1 MLLYLTRV
9 STNMTD
15 YYTTD
20 PPKLVKMANEA
31 IELKCGLKIKHAVFN
46 MNSKVSWYF
55 KSCSEHSQRSCRSKE
70 IFKSDWITVN
80 CGDGPCRTNF
90 ILKNT
95 TKDDSGLYLCKMY
108 PYRIDNQT
116 ILEIQVVKTF
126 QIQILGRCSF
136 IN

>member
-1 MLLYLTRV
+1 
-9 STNMTD
+9 MT
-15 YYTTD
+15 
-20 PPKLVKMANEA
+20 NEA
-31 IELKCGLKIKHAVFN
+31 IELKCGLKAKHAMFN

-55 KSCSEHSQRSCRSKE
+55 KSCSEQGQRSCKSQE
-70 IFKSDWITVN
+70 LLNSDWIAVN
-80 CGDGPCRTNF
+80 CGIVPCATNF

-126 QIQILGRCSF
+126 QIQIIGKS
-136 IN
+136 IY